1 MGIER
6 TTMKL
11 VGAKELDR
19 KLQRMGKN
27 GRKIVGQ
34 MMTPA
39 QKVIVKSLKNSIKR
53 HGLVRSGALLKSIGV
68 KRKRYRSTI
77 VSVIGA
83 RDKDSTYKGKNINPR
98 FYYHLVE
105 AGVKPHRIPGPVGF
119 RIFGKLVVSTQIDHP
134 GVRGRKFAFKAA
146 KRVEKRVVRVLITR
160 GRELILQEARKK

>member
-53 HGLVRSGALLKSIGV
+53 HGLVRSGAL
-68 KRKRYRSTI
+68 
-77 VSVIGA
+77 
-83 RDKDSTYKGKNINPR
+83 
-98 FYYHLVE
+98 
-105 AGVKPHRIPGPVGF
+105 
-119 RIFGKLVVSTQIDHP
+119 
-134 GVRGRKFAFKAA
+134 
-146 KRVEKRVVRVLITR
+146 
-160 GRELILQEARKK
+160 